1 MDGETTIAELQAVK
15 GAELAKAFPTD
26 KYNLSGVVLDSAYSW
41 VVGQAQT
48 LGDFQGEGECPT
60 RKSLP

>member
-15 GAELAKAFPTD
+15 GADL
-26 KYNLSGVVLDSAYSW
+26 AYSW
-41 VVGQAQT
+41 VLGQGRT